1 VKDIAAKKKIPRTTF
16 QEHLQKAE
24 SKLLS
29 SLMPFLQLYVHIPL
43 EVKQRRAVPALS

>member
-1 VKDIAAKKKIPRTTF
+1 VKNLAAMKKIPRTTF

-29 SLMPFLQLYVHIPL
+29 SLMPFLQLYVHLPV
-43 EVKQRRAVPALS
+43 EVKDRLTSPVVT